1 MRGMAP
7 IYRRCRGFTLV
18 EIIIT
23 LLAAG
28 ILGAIFINL
37 MGTALSDS
45 WSTVEMVRDEARG
58 VQVMEHIIADY
69 VTEMNSDPAN
79 ALATLIANKDNG
91 DYGPGVLMQYIEFDA
106 AGIEVFTAPATSD
119 TLKVTVQATGKTLT
133 NIFTNCRTV
142 NDPLIRY

>member
-1 MRGMAP
+1 MAP

>member
-1 MRGMAP
+1 MKGPHIKIATN
-7 IYRRCRGFTLV
+7 GFTLV

-45 WSTVEMVRDEARG
+45 WSSLEMVRDEAAG
-58 VQVMEHIIADY
+58 VQIMEHIIADY

-91 DYGPGVLMQYIEFDA
+91 DYGPNVVMNYMEFDA
-106 AGIEVFTAPATSD
+106 AGIEEVPPPASSN
-119 TLKVTVQATGKTLT
+119 TLKVRVQATGKDLI
-133 NIFTNCRTV
+133 NIFTNSRSV
-142 NDPLIRY
+142 NDPLLQY

>member
-1 MRGMAP
+1 MRGMAH

-45 WSTVEMVRDEARG
+45 WSTLEMVRDEASA
-58 VQVMEHIIADY
+58 VQAMEHIIADY

-79 ALATLIANKDNG
+79 ALDTIIANRDNG
-91 DYGPGVLMQYIEFDA
+91 DYGPNVAMQFIEFDA
-106 AGIEVFTAPATSD
+106 AGIEVDPPPASSN
-119 TLKVTVQATGKTLT
+119 TLKVTLQATGKDLI
-133 NIFTNCRTV
+133 NIFTNSRSV
-142 NDPLIRY
+142 NDPLLRY